1 MVDDQGVRPES
12 RRDDGGGRVTG
23 RVLVACV
30 GNLLRADDGVGPRVA
45 TILMAEHLPDETV
58 VRDYGI
64 GGIHLVQSLMEEK
77 FAGLVVVD
85 CADQGRPPGTVME
98 LQPEVLDVAD
108 LPHLERYD
116 YLADMHYTDPRRALA
131 LARALGVLPD
141 AFTVVGV
148 QPLDAESL
156 RRELS
161 PQVERAAEVAARL
174 VLQIVG
180 RWREKTA

>member
-1 MVDDQGVRPES
+1 VVDDQGLRPQN
-12 RRDDGGGRVTG
+12 RRDDRGRRVTD

-45 TILMAEHLPDETV
+45 ALLTAGHLPDDTV

-64 GGIHLVQSLMEEK
+64 GGIHLVQSLMEEE
-77 FAGLVVVD
+77 FAGLIVVD
-85 CADQGRPPGTVME
+85 CADQGRAPGTVME
-98 LQPEVLDVAD
+98 LQPEVLDVAE
-108 LPHLERYD
+108 LPHIERYD

-131 LARALGVLPD
+131 LARALGVLPA

-148 QPLDAESL
+148 QPLDADSL

-161 PQVERAAEVAARL
+161 PTVERAAAVAANL
-174 VLQIVG
+174 VLQIVDRLRTG
-180 RWREKTA
+180 AT

>member
-1 MVDDQGVRPES
+1 MS
-12 RRDDGGGRVTG
+12 H

-30 GNLLRADDGVGPRVA
+30 GNLLRADDGIGPRVA
-45 TILMAEHLPDETV
+45 TMLDGRTLPEGTV

-64 GGIHLVQSLMEEK
+64 GGIHLVQTLMEES

-98 LQPEVLDVAD
+98 LQPEVLDVGE
-108 LPHLERYD
+108 LPHVERYD

-131 LARALGVLPD
+131 LARALGVLPP

-161 PQVERAAEVAARL
+161 PAVEQAAEVAAGL
-174 VLQIVG
+174 VLEIVD
-180 RWREKTA
+180 RWRTGVT